1 MILKTLKW
9 VGLAVLT
16 SYLITS
22 SKRQTTLGSLADSPP
37 GPFTPDFYPNGT
49 DLKLPQGTM
58 RYWKFGN
65 EDGNRVVLIH
75 GISTG
80 SSIYDKLA
88 RDLVNKNQA

>member
-9 VGLAVLT
+9 VGLALLT
-16 SYLITS
+16 SYLVTS

-37 GPFTPDFYPNGT
+37 GPFAPDFYPNGT
-49 DLKLPQGTM
+49 DLELPQGIM

-80 SSIYDKLA
+80 SAIYDKLA
-88 RDLVNKNQA
+88 RDLVSKN